1 MFRRPT
7 FPAILRFAADTRPA
21 QTIAAGYHGV
31 LKSLRKQIDFTAN
44 VLTMPGRYESV
55 FLRVRGKRM
64 KVFAVL
70 LCLASIKPAWAE
82 EQDRDQRIADLQRQL
97 AEAKS
102 GVTVLQKTIEALS
115 EEVQALRKSDS
126 NPAEAAPASPAA
138 SSVPAPSKKREDP
151 DDSKKSDAHEFATR
165 IIGSENGANEHDNT
179 LEAKPEIFIQTRYSV
194 APLEGSG
201 SAFDPNL
208 RLSRIETRWAGKIN
222 DRLGAGL
229 EIQFQE
235 SVEGS
240 PEKLVNDAF
249 LEYYLSDH
257 ATVRAGQFIKPFGFS
272 AQQSSWLRESPE
284 RPIFSG
290 YFFPGE
296 RDRGVMVFGDFGFL
310 SGGAFKYLQYYV
322 GAFNGNRFFND
333 SNRQVNY
340 MARIRK
346 IFDKEKLAVGASV
359 QLGKQLLPAGVS
371 GNDNERLFG
380 LDFQFST
387 GRFGLRGEVLAGNR
401 PSTPAAINPEFFS
414 AFRPGTHSSAGE
426 VSLVYR
432 VAKGR
437 NFYAR
442 YNQFNGDPV
451 TGLNIR
457 AFNFGY
463 FLPIGERSRLSFD
476 YQFKNHPSFEDD
488 AINGRFQITWGIF
501 LK

>member
-1 MFRRPT
+1 M
-7 FPAILRFAADTRPA
+7 
-21 QTIAAGYHGV
+21 
-31 LKSLRKQIDFTAN
+31 KQLALF
-44 VLTMPGRYESV
+44 
-55 FLRVRGKRM
+55 
-64 KVFAVL
+64 
-70 LCLASIKPAWAE
+70 LCLSSIIPALADG
-82 EQDRDQRIADLQRQL
+82 QDRDQRIADLERKL
-97 AEAKS
+97 TEAKGS
-102 GVTVLQKTIEALS
+102 IAALQKTIESLS
-115 EEVQALRKSDS
+115 TEMQALRQPDT
-126 NPAEAAPASPAA
+126 AAAVAP
-138 SSVPAPSKKREDP
+138 VPAPPKEAGEKATDAAEEFTARNIDP
-151 DDSKKSDAHEFATR
+151 E
-165 IIGSENGANEHDNT
+165 IGSNEHDHA

-194 APLEGSG
+194 APFDGSG
-201 SAFDPNL
+201 TAFNPNI

-222 DRLGAGL
+222 ERLGAGI

-249 LEYYLSDH
+249 LEYYLTDH

-272 AQQSSWLRESPE
+272 VQQSSWIRESPE
-284 RPIFSG
+284 RPMFSG

-296 RDRGVMVFGDFGFL
+296 RDRGIMLSGDLGFL
-310 SGGAFKYLQYYV
+310 SGAAFKDLQYFV

-346 IFDKEKLAVGASV
+346 SFNKKLAVGASV
-359 QLGKQLLPAGVS
+359 QLGKQLLPPGVS

-380 LDFQFST
+380 LDFQFAT
-387 GRFGLRGEVLAGNR
+387 GRFGLRGEAMAGNR
-401 PSTPAAINPEFFS
+401 PSTPATIQPEFFP
-414 AFRPGTHSSAGE
+414 AFRPGAHSSAAE
-426 VSLVYR
+426 LLVSYR
-432 VAKGR
+432 VAGAH
-437 NFYAR
+437 NVYAR

-463 FLPIGERSRLSFD
+463 FLPIGQRSRLSFD

-488 AINGRFQITWGIF
+488 AVNGRFQITWGIL

>member
-1 MFRRPT
+1 MKPVR
-7 FPAILRFAADTRPA
+7 L
-21 QTIAAGYHGV
+21 
-31 LKSLRKQIDFTAN
+31 
-44 VLTMPGRYESV
+44 
-55 FLRVRGKRM
+55 FLC
-64 KVFAVL
+64 F
-70 LCLASIKPAWAE
+70 ASILPALAE
-82 EQDRDQRIADLQRQL
+82 QGRDQRIADLERQL

-102 GVTVLQKTIEALS
+102 GVATLQKTIESLS
-115 EEVQALRKSDS
+115 NEVLALRQPEPKPVEGVSAKSSQPSHPTDARG
-126 NPAEAAPASPAA
+126 AETD
-138 SSVPAPSKKREDP
+138 E
-151 DDSKKSDAHEFATR
+151 AHEFATR
-165 IIGSENGANEHDNT
+165 IIGSENNSDERDHKLN
-179 LEAKPEIFIQTRYSV
+179 AKPEIFIQTRYSA

-201 SAFDPNL
+201 TAFQPNL

-240 PEKLVNDAF
+240 PERLVNDAF

-257 ATVRAGQFIKPFGFS
+257 ATVRAGQFIKPFGF
-272 AQQSSWLRESPE
+272 AVEQSSWLRESPE

-296 RDRGVMVFGDFGFL
+296 RDRGVMLFGDLGFL
-310 SGGAFKYLQYYV
+310 PSGAFKDLQYFV

-340 MARIRK
+340 IARIRK

-359 QLGKQLLPAGVS
+359 QLGKQLLPPGVS
-371 GNDNERLFG
+371 GNNNEGLFG
-380 LDFQFST
+380 LDFQFAY
-387 GRFGLRGEVLAGNR
+387 GRFGARGEAVAGNR
-401 PSTPAAINPEFFS
+401 PSTPATLNPEFFP

-426 VSLVYR
+426 LSASYR
-432 VAKGR
+432 VLKAH
-437 NFYAR
+437 NVYVR

-451 TGLNIR
+451 TGQNIR

-463 FLPIGERSRLSFD
+463 FLPIGDRSRLSFD
-476 YQFKNHPSFEDD
+476 YQIKNHPSFEDD

>member
-1 MFRRPT
+1 M
-7 FPAILRFAADTRPA
+7 
-21 QTIAAGYHGV
+21 
-31 LKSLRKQIDFTAN
+31 KQVALF
-44 VLTMPGRYESV
+44 
-55 FLRVRGKRM
+55 
-64 KVFAVL
+64 
-70 LCLASIKPAWAE
+70 LCLSSIIPALAE
-82 EQDRDQRIADLQRQL
+82 GQDRDQRIADLERKL
-97 AEAKS
+97 TEAKGS
-102 GVTVLQKTIEALS
+102 IATLQKTIESLS
-115 EEVQALRKSDS
+115 TEMQALRQPGPTSAIVAAS
-126 NPAEAAPASPAA
+126 AAPAAVPP
-138 SSVPAPSKKREDP
+138 VPAPSKEAGAEKTDP
-151 DDSKKSDAHEFATR
+151 TKDFAERNIGPEIGGDERDSV
-165 IIGSENGANEHDNT
+165 

-194 APLEGSG
+194 APVDGSG
-201 SAFDPNL
+201 TAFNPNI

-222 DRLGAGL
+222 ERLGAGM

-249 LEYYLSDH
+249 LEYYLTDH

-272 AQQSSWLRESPE
+272 VQQSSWIRESPE
-284 RPIFSG
+284 RPMFSG

-296 RDRGVMVFGDFGFL
+296 RDRGIMLSGDLGFL
-310 SGGAFKYLQYYV
+310 SAAAFKDLQYFV

-359 QLGKQLLPAGVS
+359 QLGKQLLPPGVS

-380 LDFQFST
+380 VDFQFTT
-387 GRFGLRGEVLAGNR
+387 GRFGLRGEAMAGNR
-401 PSTPAAINPEFFS
+401 PSTLPNIQPEFFP
-414 AFRPGTHSSAGE
+414 AFRPGAHSSAAE
-426 VSLVYR
+426 LLVSYR
-432 VAKGR
+432 VAGAH
-437 NFYAR
+437 NLYAR

-457 AFNFGY
+457 VFNFGY
-463 FLPIGERSRLSFD
+463 FLPVGQRSRLSFD

-488 AINGRFQITWGIF
+488 SVNGRFQITWGIF

>member
-1 MFRRPT
+1 M
-7 FPAILRFAADTRPA
+7 
-21 QTIAAGYHGV
+21 
-31 LKSLRKQIDFTAN
+31 KQLALF
-44 VLTMPGRYESV
+44 
-55 FLRVRGKRM
+55 
-64 KVFAVL
+64 
-70 LCLASIKPAWAE
+70 LCLSSIIPALADG
-82 EQDRDQRIADLQRQL
+82 QDRDQRIADLERKL
-97 AEAKS
+97 TEAKGS
-102 GVTVLQKTIEALS
+102 IAALQKTIESLS
-115 EEVQALRKSDS
+115 TEMQALRQPDT
-126 NPAEAAPASPAA
+126 AAAVAP
-138 SSVPAPSKKREDP
+138 VPAPPKEAGEKATDAAEEFTARNIDP
-151 DDSKKSDAHEFATR
+151 E
-165 IIGSENGANEHDNT
+165 IGSNEHDHA

-194 APLEGSG
+194 APFDGSG
-201 SAFDPNL
+201 TAFNPNI

-222 DRLGAGL
+222 ERLGAGI

-249 LEYYLSDH
+249 LEYYLTDH

-272 AQQSSWLRESPE
+272 VQQSSWIRESPE
-284 RPIFSG
+284 RPMFSG

-296 RDRGVMVFGDFGFL
+296 RDRGIMLSGDLGFL
-310 SGGAFKYLQYYV
+310 SGAAFKDLQYFV

-346 IFDKEKLAVGASV
+346 SFNKKLAVGASV
-359 QLGKQLLPAGVS
+359 QLGKQLLPPGVS

-380 LDFQFST
+380 LDFQFAT
-387 GRFGLRGEVLAGNR
+387 GRFGLRGEAMAGNR
-401 PSTPAAINPEFFS
+401 PSTPATIQPEFFP
-414 AFRPGTHSSAGE
+414 AFRPGAHSSAAE
-426 VSLVYR
+426 LLVSYR
-432 VAKGR
+432 VAGAH
-437 NFYAR
+437 NVYAR

-463 FLPIGERSRLSFD
+463 FLPVGGRSRLSFD

-488 AINGRFQITWGIF
+488 AVNGRFQITWGIL